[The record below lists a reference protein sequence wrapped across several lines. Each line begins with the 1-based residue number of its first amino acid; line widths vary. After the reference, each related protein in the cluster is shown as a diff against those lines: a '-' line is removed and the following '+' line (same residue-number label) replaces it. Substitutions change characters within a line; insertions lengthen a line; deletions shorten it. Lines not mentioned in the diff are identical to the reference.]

1 MMTTTIF
8 LSTSVE
14 FLLLSILLIILV
26 FLGIF
31 QSLQKNYNMS
41 SHDIESAISIC
52 EESTILEIQL
62 TDFLKHICS
71 HMSYQHPPDS
81 SIDQVFVD
89 VVPTPPKTVKF
100 DMPGLNTES
109 PNSSEAAANKQKRSR
124 YVLINNIIQKC

>member
-1 MMTTTIF
+1 
-8 LSTSVE
+8 
-14 FLLLSILLIILV
+14 
-26 FLGIF
+26 
-31 QSLQKNYNMS
+31 MS